1 MSEPILRQIV
11 TARGANLVMDRRAAS
26 MLPDP
31 RLDISQEVVTALNAK
46 IQTYEVKMPPAQPVP
61 AAQ

>member
-1 MSEPILRQIV
+1 
-11 TARGANLVMDRRAAS
+11 